1 MDQRA
6 NTKGYH
12 AWKVTKREAG
22 SVALGVVSFVAFI
35 RLPQGWGM
43 LAPFIWSWQ
52 ARRVDKDRAT
62 ATQCKLELSGRSS
75 AAGQHLW
82 SHIPRVSH
90 RYARVRHSWT
100 HHQLSSRKQ
109 TSLLLLSSLQGFKEA
124 AFQVWKTSMTGVPAA
139 SGSRTTVQK
148 PQLIAPEMPVW
159 SRGAAAPTDERGIT
173 RPSCLISRQP
183 WEAHPVDNRSWIP

>member
-22 SVALGVVSFVAFI
+22 SAAPRIVSFVAFI
-35 RLPQGWGM
+35 PLPQAWGM
-43 LAPFIWSWQ
+43 LVPFIWSWQ
-52 ARRVDKDRAT
+52 ARRVDKDHAT
-62 ATQCKLELSGRSS
+62 VTQCRLELSGRNS
-75 AAGQHLW
+75 AAGWYLW

-90 RYARVRHSWT
+90 RFARMRHSWT

-109 TSLLLLSSLQGFKEA
+109 TPLLLLSSLQGFKEA

-139 SGSRTTVQK
+139 SGSCRTV
-148 PQLIAPEMPVW
+148 
-159 SRGAAAPTDERGIT
+159 
-173 RPSCLISRQP
+173 
-183 WEAHPVDNRSWIP
+183 